1 MADIFTAQRLQ
12 KFLRK
17 KWKEAGCTL
26 ERRQR
31 MGICTAQL
39 TNHSAK
45 RSRRLQDPH
54 FDLWIAVYDEFV
66 SWLVSLVTVAHW
78 NNCKEPYEP
87 TDYEKAIVLL
97 LMRIVSDS
105 LAIRHLMLLGF
116 DAGAKTL
123 VRSTTEHMEVMAA
136 ILDDPTMGI
145 EFCKSRDEITANK
158 FWKAYLSKHKVR
170 PRIKNIWLKFFRGEH
185 DAAKFF
191 ANWGSNDYPQL
202 SAIAHPSFMGCVH
215 AVIPAKASYSD
226 EKWLGMWG
234 DKSLASIGTVQ
245 TCLSPLIRRAKE
257 NRMLSISCVA
267 DPSAQAIAATPLKE
281 LRFSSDLRRQGDR
294 YAVQTYISGLFPLIL
309 AIGDFPFGKRTKLF
323 GRPRRYSPA
332 NELHKH
338 IKQGRTVLGSLVL
351 SLNAESNHPLIYP
364 EVASLGEKPPR

>member
-1 MADIFTAQRLQ
+1 MMFVRPFHAELTNTIGPGSRYRRIWETGRGFLGRGLKRGMGWEVSEGAGRDIRRSIVGWEEEVNFPTQFRYCILGALPPSKCCDFKMRNRAMADIFTAQRLQ

-245 TCLSPLIRRAKE
+245 TCLSP
-257 NRMLSISCVA
+257 
-267 DPSAQAIAATPLKE
+267 
-281 LRFSSDLRRQGDR
+281 
-294 YAVQTYISGLFPLIL
+294 
-309 AIGDFPFGKRTKLF
+309 
-323 GRPRRYSPA
+323 
-332 NELHKH
+332 
-338 IKQGRTVLGSLVL
+338 
-351 SLNAESNHPLIYP
+351 
-364 EVASLGEKPPR
+364 